1 MMKYTHVKNP
11 QWANAEHTVISCEV
25 NFDNLSEEFVP
36 FGAVASGDEKH
47 THEIYARCV
56 AKDFGAIAEYV
67 APPVH
72 VPTYKEARALAYAP
86 LAEQLD
92 MQYHDTMNGTETW
105 LDHIRSVKEAHPKE
119 GE

>member
-1 MMKYTHVKNP
+1 MNH
-11 QWANAEHTVISCEV
+11 NA
-25 NFDNLSEEFVP
+25 
-36 FGAVASGDEKH
+36 
-47 THEIYARCV
+47 IYALYPNV
-56 AKDFGAIAEYV
+56 VSIDDTAGAMDNNGNKVEIDMTQVNAWV
-67 APPVH
+67 NPNA
-72 VPTYKEARALAYAP
+72 YKETRAKAYAP

>member
-1 MMKYTHVKNP
+1 MNKHEAIYKLYTNVVTIRGDVAYDKDEQEVIYDNNAVEALID
-11 QWANAEHTVISCEV
+11 ANA
-25 NFDNLSEEFVP
+25 
-36 FGAVASGDEKH
+36 
-47 THEIYARCV
+47 
-56 AKDFGAIAEYV
+56 
-67 APPVH
+67 
-72 VPTYKEARALAYAP
+72 YKEARATAYAP

>member
-1 MMKYTHVKNP
+1 MKYAKIVDGIVVQTQPNKQEGFIEVADDVVCTQIKKGNSFVNP
-11 QWANAEHTVISCEV
+11 PVISKTY
-25 NFDNLSEEFVP
+25 
-36 FGAVASGDEKH
+36 AEKRQ
-47 THEIYARCV
+47 A
-56 AKDFGAIAEYV
+56 
-67 APPVH
+67 
-72 VPTYKEARALAYAP
+72 AYAP